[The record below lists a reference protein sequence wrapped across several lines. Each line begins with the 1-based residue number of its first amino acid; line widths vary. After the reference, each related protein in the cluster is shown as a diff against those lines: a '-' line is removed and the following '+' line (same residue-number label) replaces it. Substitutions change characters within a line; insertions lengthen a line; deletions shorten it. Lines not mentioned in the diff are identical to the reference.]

1 MNSPCQN
8 WNGPHSSNLVMYE
21 DSIIALDSL
30 QLEILTPRRKYYQNF
45 ECSPNTEKVL
55 FFETDC
61 SVNTVSVAKEDLS
74 VKKHSR
80 LDAFCRFWRQY
91 VTDNKDVN
99 LTIDDWIKMY
109 PQCQYTFPG

>member
-91 VTDNKDVN
+91 VTDNKGVN
-99 LTIDDWIKMY
+99 MTIDDWIKMY
-109 PQCQYTFPG
+109 PQCRNTFPG